1 MLLLLFACAGGDDS
15 SSTVT
20 PSGCEPGPNPAL
32 HLGKGELSYSAMEA
46 DGGTIELVH
55 GPQGGFHTVIALEAV
70 EADASAE
77 WTVQIRGYLADVER
91 ATTTPYVTMQ
101 CNNQTGTLQ
110 AWGFLLIWDAQPE
123 ELDGEQVHIE
133 ADGQDAA
140 GAALSAAVDV
150 VIEDPLI

>member
-1 MLLLLFACAGGDDS
+1 MLLLLLACTSGDDS
-15 SSTVT
+15 ASTKD
-20 PSGCEPGPNPAL
+20 PSGCEAGSNPVL
-32 HLGKGELSYSAMEA
+32 TLGKGELSYAPMDA
-46 DGGTIELVH
+46 GDGTVELVH

-70 EADASAE
+70 AADAASE

-123 ELDGEQVHIE
+123 ELDGQRVHME

-140 GAALSAAVDV
+140 GTALSAAVDV
-150 VIEDPLI
+150 VIEDPSI